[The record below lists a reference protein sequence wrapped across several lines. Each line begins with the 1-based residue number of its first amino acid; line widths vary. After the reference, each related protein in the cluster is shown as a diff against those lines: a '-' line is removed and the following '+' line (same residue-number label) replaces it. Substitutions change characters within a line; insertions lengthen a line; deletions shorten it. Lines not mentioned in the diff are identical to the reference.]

1 MRLFGHYDLLEK
13 FDFKKLGQLYNEAA
27 HHLSLLN
34 LHEAVKHNVDSTN
47 LLNVALED
55 VIFLFRKVSE
65 DEMVIA
71 DELKNSLRKTREAF
85 NANFDPKDPEFIS
98 LYEELKRL
106 FDKKDLDEVS
116 QEEMKGNIV
125 ELRKIHDKVNELNRR
140 NELLRS
146 KYANDPKYA
155 CVHKR
160 ILERG
165 DISKRESQIHE
176 MLSDIKQETDEAVSG
191 NSKLMKNEAYFEGML
206 LKLVTQALE
215 KQKLDW
221 DPAGADFINAAV
233 VRQYMTEFHG
243 RAAS

>member
-1 MRLFGHYDLLEK
+1 MAGGTGASPPRRE
-13 FDFKKLGQLYNEAA
+13 
-27 HHLSLLN
+27 
-34 LHEAVKHNVDSTN
+34 VSTG
-47 LLNVALED
+47 
-55 VIFLFRKVSE
+55 
-65 DEMVIA
+65 
-71 DELKNSLRKTREAF
+71 
-85 NANFDPKDPEFIS
+85 PDPEFIS